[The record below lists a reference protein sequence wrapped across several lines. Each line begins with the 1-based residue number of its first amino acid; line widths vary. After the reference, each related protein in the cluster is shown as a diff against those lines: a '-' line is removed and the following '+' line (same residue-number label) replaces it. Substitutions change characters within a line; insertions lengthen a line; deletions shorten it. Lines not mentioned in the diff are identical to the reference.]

1 MLLEKVQLEQ
11 VMKIRLLMTIPVSKD
26 HGLVEGKILE
36 AVTRADGST
45 WVKSESGEE
54 VKLHSHE
61 FEVVEDV

>member
-1 MLLEKVQLEQ
+1 
-11 VMKIRLLMTIPVSKD
+11 MKIRLLMTIPVSKD